1 MTTMPLPSL
10 AQSKR
15 ETLKLWKV
23 AEIISFYAIILQ
35 RSEEIVGFQQWRTT
49 VVFGRVSANGRCGL
63 VSAQLSDKFGYC
75 LSVNCLDCF
84 VIS

>member
-23 AEIISFYAIILQ
+23 AEIISFYEIILQ
-35 RSEEIVGFQQWRTT
+35 RSEEIVGFQQWRTK
-49 VVFGRVSANGRCGL
+49 VVFGSVSANGR
-63 VSAQLSDKFGYC
+63 
-75 LSVNCLDCF
+75 
-84 VIS
+84 

>member
-35 RSEEIVGFQQWRTT
+35 RSEEIVGFQQWNKSSIWE
-49 VVFGRVSANGRCGL
+49 RVS
-63 VSAQLSDKFGYC
+63 
-75 LSVNCLDCF
+75 
-84 VIS
+84 